1 MRSYKM
7 IEMDMKNNWTSAQ
20 YQKDPEDTVC
30 GIMAVSSSGENVFI
44 PISVENVDYV
54 EIKNRHDDA
63 EDSFKIKDAD

>member
-20 YQKDPEDTVC
+20 YQKDPENNVC
-30 GIMAVSSSGENVFI
+30 GIMAVSTSGENVFV

-54 EIKNRHDDA
+54 EIKSRHDDS
-63 EDSFKIKDAD
+63 EDSFTIADAD